1 MMEKCA
7 LDGKEFDGSQYH
19 MIYAFVGAGIF
30 TAEVKHLCPK
40 HTERL
45 ISLMKTEEGAP

>member
-19 MIYAFVGAGIF
+19 MIYAFVGAGI
-30 TAEVKHLCPK
+30 TEAEVKHLCPK